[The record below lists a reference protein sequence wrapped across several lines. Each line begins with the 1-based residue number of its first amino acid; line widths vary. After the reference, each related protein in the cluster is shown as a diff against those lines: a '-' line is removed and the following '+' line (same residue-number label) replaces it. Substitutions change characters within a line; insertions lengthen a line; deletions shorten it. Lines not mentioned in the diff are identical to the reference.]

1 MPAHGR
7 HLPAPAQERARII
20 ALTRVTPPDRAGIS
34 HWSAREL
41 AKYPKRT
48 ENISVFWH
56 SIARI

>member
-1 MPAHGR
+1 M
-7 HLPAPAQERARII
+7 PAPAQERARII

-48 ENISVFWH
+48 ENISVSWH